1 VGIDVA
7 SSRRTVASKDAW
19 LYGWAAGYAAV
30 GSASLLVPLYVIDLG
45 ADAFL
50 VSLVAATAA
59 FAGVPGAVIWGRLVT
74 TTKRRRP
81 FVLVA
86 LGSAATVL
94 FSMPFYDS
102 PWAVLVA
109 NAVLWFVVAAAAPV
123 LNLIVVEGH
132 DPKAWPTRFGLLNS
146 YQGYGWLAGLLV
158 GAAWTGAA
166 GALTGLDPLAAKQLL
181 FVATGLAA
189 AAGFL
194 LVYVRYPERPTV
206 SDRRFERILA
216 RLPRNGWSTN
226 GVARAIPFG
235 PTRVYWA
242 LRDLRLERGYGARRR
257 GQFPPPLVRYLA
269 AATLFFVGFSAF
281 FGPLPAYL
289 TDAGYATDA
298 VFGLFVVNSAA
309 SAVSYGR
316 VGAFVSRSDPVRM
329 QTGALLARVA
339 AFPLVAFLGTTL
351 SPPVGLLA
359 VGLVFAA
366 IGVSWAVIAVTATGL
381 VTSLA
386 PESVRGEALG
396 AYTALGSL
404 GGGIG
409 SVLGGAV
416 ASAVGYLVAFAVA
429 AVCVLGAV
437 VVAAAGRRTTG
448 AS

>member
-1 VGIDVA
+1 VPPTPDFAGSD
-7 SSRRTVASKDAW
+7 DAW
-19 LYGWAAGYAAV
+19 LYGWASGYAAV

-74 TTKRRRP
+74 RTERRRP

-86 LGSAATVL
+86 LGSTAAVL
-94 FSMPFYDS
+94 FSMPFYES
-102 PWAVLVA
+102 PWVVLVA
-109 NAVLWFVVAAAAPV
+109 NAALWFVVAAAAPV
-123 LNLIVVEGH
+123 LNVIVVEGY
-132 DPKAWPTRFGLLNS
+132 DPSVWPTRFGVLNS
-146 YQGYGWLAGLLV
+146 YQGYGWLAGLLL

-166 GALTGLDPLAAKQLL
+166 GTVGGVGPLAAKRLL
-181 FVATGLAA
+181 FVVTGLAA

-194 LVYVRYPERPTV
+194 VVYVRYPERPTV
-206 SDRRFERILA
+206 SDRRFVRILA
-216 RLPRNGWSTN
+216 RVPRNGWWSN
-226 GVARAIPFG
+226 GVARAVPFG

-242 LRDLRLERGYGARRR
+242 LRDLRFDRGFGGGRRSR
-257 GQFPPPLVRYLA
+257 FPRPLVRYLA
-269 AATLFFVGFSAF
+269 AATLFFAGFSAF

-298 VFGLFVVNSAA
+298 VFALFVVNSAA

-316 VGAFVSRSDPVRM
+316 VGSLAARADPARM

-339 AFPLVAFLGTTL
+339 AFPLVAVLGATL
-351 SPPVGLLA
+351 TPPAGLLA
-359 VGLVFAA
+359 VGAVFVA
-366 IGVSWAVIAVTATGL
+366 IGVTWAVIAVTATDL

-404 GGGIG
+404 GGGVG
-409 SVLGGAV
+409 SVVGGAV
-416 ASAVGYLVAFAVA
+416 ASSVGYLVAFAIA
-429 AVCVLGAV
+429 AGCVLGAV
-437 VVAAAGRRTTG
+437 AVAASGRRVS
-448 AS
+448 APE